1 MKNRRIRGDWDYSLT
16 LKIII
21 INVIFAVFWIF
32 ILFITDDGFV
42 PIVMFLCLPII
53 GCISGVIY
61 YSDMGFTINYRKN
74 KVYYEGKGNPR
85 YVKIPEI
92 DHVEL
97 QEIEAERKKFYL
109 GIFDWYLNLSPAY
122 ALGLIDFCVY
132 RNGKIYNIVV
142 YKKDGE
148 IIKYPYTAL
157 YQVRTK
163 KRLMKQEAKMLRIL
177 DELNEYIAETDKYWQ
192 KMREN
197 FG

>member
-1 MKNRRIRGDWDYSLT
+1 M
-16 LKIII
+16 
-21 INVIFAVFWIF
+21 
-32 ILFITDDGFV
+32 
-42 PIVMFLCLPII
+42 
-53 GCISGVIY
+53 
-61 YSDMGFTINYRKN
+61 
-74 KVYYEGKGNPR
+74 
-85 YVKIPEI
+85 
-92 DHVEL
+92 
-97 QEIEAERKKFYL
+97 
-109 GIFDWYLNLSPAY
+109 NLSPAY
-122 ALGLIDFCVY
+122 VLGLIDFCVY

-177 DELNEYIAETDKYWQ
+177 DELNEYIAKTDKYWQ